1 MLQFIKELHRKH
13 LIRDLKAAPREKKI
27 DNIDQVR
34 RIGVICRLD
43 DEQHWNILH
52 HFAKVMENQGKEIH
66 IIALLQKDQ
75 EIGFVIT
82 HQATYIV
89 RSKTDLNF
97 WGLPSH
103 ESIRPFVDQHY
114 DLLIDTIGEQ
124 NFFSQYIAL
133 RTDASLKV
141 VYATPAEDP
150 SEIFD
155 LIIRGDGQVELK
167 GFFNNVIEYLSMI
180 KK

>member
-1 MLQFIKELHRKH
+1 MLDFIKDIYRKRM
-13 LIRDLKAAPREKKI
+13 IRDLKAAPREKKI
-27 DNIDQVR
+27 DNIDEVH
-34 RIGVICRLD
+34 RIGVICRLE
-43 DEQHWNILH
+43 DEQQWNILH
-52 HFAKVMENQGKEIH
+52 HFAKVMENQGKQVY

-103 ESIRPFVDQHY
+103 ESIKPFIEQPY
-114 DLLIDTIGEQ
+114 DLLIDTIGEE

-133 RTDASLKV
+133 RTTANLKV

-150 SEIFD
+150 SDTFD

>member
-1 MLQFIKELHRKH
+1 MLKFVKEIHRKH

-27 DNIDQVR
+27 DNIEEVHT
-34 RIGVICRLD
+34 IGVICQLG

-52 HFAKVMENQGKEIH
+52 HFAKVMENQGKKVCIV
-66 IIALLQKDQ
+66 ALLQKDQ

-82 HQATYIV
+82 HQATFIV
-89 RSKTDLNF
+89 RSKTDINF
-97 WGLPSH
+97 WGLPSY
-103 ESIRPFVDQHY
+103 ESIKPFVEQQY
-114 DLLIDTIGEQ
+114 DLLIDTIGEE

-133 RTDASLKV
+133 RTTANLKV

-150 SEIFD
+150 SEVFD

-167 GFFNNVIEYLSMI
+167 DFFNNVIEYLSMI

>member
-1 MLQFIKELHRKH
+1 MLDFIKEIHRKR
-13 LIRDLKAAPREKKI
+13 LIRDLKATPRDKKI
-27 DNIDQVR
+27 DNIDEVHN
-34 RIGVICRLD
+34 IGVICRLD

-52 HFAKVMENQGKEIH
+52 HFAKVMENQGKKVH
-66 IIALLQKDQ
+66 IVALLRKDQ
-75 EIGFVIT
+75 ELGFVIT
-82 HQATYIV
+82 HPATYIV
-89 RSKTDLNF
+89 RGKSDLNF
-97 WGLPSH
+97 WGLPSY
-103 ESIRPFVDQHY
+103 ESIKPFVEQPY
-114 DLLIDTIGEQ
+114 DLLIDTIGEE

-133 RTDASLKV
+133 RTTASLKV

-150 SEIFD
+150 SEVFD

>member
-1 MLQFIKELHRKH
+1 MLDFIKDIHRKH

-27 DNIDQVR
+27 DNIDEIHT
-34 RIGVICRLD
+34 IGVICRLVD
-43 DEQHWNILH
+43 DQHCNILH
-52 HFAKVMENQGKEIH
+52 HFAKVMENQGKQVH
-66 IIALLQKDQ
+66 IIALLQRDQ

-89 RSKTDLNF
+89 RSKTDINF

-103 ESIRPFVDQHY
+103 ESIRPFTEHSY
-114 DLLIDTIGEQ
+114 DLLIDTIGEE
-124 NFFSQYIAL
+124 NFFSQYVAL
-133 RTDASLKV
+133 RTTASLKV
-141 VYATPAEDP
+141 VYATPSEDP
-150 SEIFD
+150 SEVFD
-155 LIIRGDGQVELK
+155 LIIRGDGHLELK

>member
-27 DNIDQVR
+27 DNIDQIR

>member
-1 MLQFIKELHRKH
+1 MLQFIKEIHRKH

>member
-1 MLQFIKELHRKH
+1 MFEFIKEIHRKRV
-13 LIRDLKAAPREKKI
+13 IRDLKAAPREKKI
-27 DNIDQVR
+27 DNIEEVHS
-34 RIGVICRLD
+34 IGVICRLG

-52 HFAKVMENQGKEIH
+52 HFAKVMENQGKTVH
-66 IIALLQKDQ
+66 IIALLQRDQ

-89 RSKTDLNF
+89 RGKTDTNF
-97 WGLPSH
+97 WGLPSDD
-103 ESIRPFVDQHY
+103 SIRPFVEQQY
-114 DLLIDTIGEQ
+114 DLLIDTIGEE
-124 NFFSQYIAL
+124 NFFAQYIAL
-133 RTDASLKV
+133 RTTASLKV
-141 VYATPAEDP
+141 VYATPTEDP
-150 SEIFD
+150 SEVFD

>member
-1 MLQFIKELHRKH
+1 MMDFIKQMH
-13 LIRDLKAAPREKKI
+13 LKRIIRDLKATPREKKI
-27 DNIDQVR
+27 DNIDEVKT
-34 RIGVICRLD
+34 IGVICRLS
-43 DEQHWNILH
+43 DEQNWNILH
-52 HFAKVMENQGKEIH
+52 HFAKVMENQGKHVH
-66 IIALLQKDQ
+66 IIALLNKDQ
-75 EIGFVIT
+75 QLDFVIT
-82 HQATYIV
+82 HQATQLV
-89 RSKTDLNF
+89 RTKTDFNF
-97 WGLPSH
+97 WGLPNY
-103 ESIRPFVDQHY
+103 EIIRPFVEQTY
-114 DLLIDTIGEQ
+114 DLLIDTLGEE

-133 RTDASLKV
+133 RTSASLKV